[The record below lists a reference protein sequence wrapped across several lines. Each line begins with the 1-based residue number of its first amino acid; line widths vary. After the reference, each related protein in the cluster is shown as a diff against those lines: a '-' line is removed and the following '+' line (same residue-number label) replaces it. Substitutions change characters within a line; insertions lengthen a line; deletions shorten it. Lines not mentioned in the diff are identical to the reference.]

1 LSVNLVNVKY
11 IVKVVENIINKN
23 MKPDTYVIKNKENIK
38 IFDLINYLN
47 KKLEKQIKIN
57 WIKNKITNE
66 KIINFRTINLNK
78 KNNTKKE
85 ILELFDENI

>member
-1 LSVNLVNVKY
+1 
-11 IVKVVENIINKN
+11 
-23 MKPDTYVIKNKENIK
+23 M
-38 IFDLINYLN
+38 FDLINYLN

-66 KIINFRTINLNK
+66 KIINFKKINLNK

>member
-23 MKPDTYVIKNKENIK
+23 MKPNTYVIKNKKNIK
-38 IFDLINYLN
+38 MFDLINYLN

-66 KIINFRTINLNK
+66 KIINFKKINLNK